1 VDIEFRRDDVT
12 GPEVIRLLETHLAH
26 ARLHTPI
33 EQVFALDLDGL
44 RGGDMHFWTG
54 WLDDDL
60 VTMGGLRVIESHHG
74 EIKSMHTIERL
85 RGQGIAGRML
95 DFLIAEARSMDLK
108 RMSLET
114 GSQAAYAPARGLY
127 ASRDFAECGP
137 LPGYPESEWSAF
149 MTRLL

>member
-12 GPEVIRLLETHLAH
+12 GPDVIRLLETHLAH

-44 RGGDMHFWTG
+44 RARGMHFWTG

-60 VTMGGLRVIESHHG
+60 VTMGGLRVIEIHHG

-95 DFLIAEARSMDLK
+95 DYLIAEARNMGLK

-114 GSQAAYAPARGLY
+114 GSQAAYAPARSLY
-127 ASRDFAECGP
+127 ASRDFAECGS

>member
-1 VDIEFRRDDVT
+1 MT
-12 GPEVIRLLETHLAH
+12 GQAVLGLLETHLAH
-26 ARLHTPI
+26 ALAHTPA

-44 RGGDMHFWTG
+44 RGPGMHFWTG
-54 WLDDDL
+54 WTGDDL
-60 VTMGGLRVIESHHG
+60 VTMGGLRVIEAGHG

-85 RGQGIAGRML
+85 RGQGIAGQML
-95 DFLIAEARSMDLK
+95 DFLVTKASSMGLA

-114 GSQAAYAPARGLY
+114 GSQAAYAPARALY
-127 ASRDFAECGP
+127 VSRGFETCGP